1 MGTRSPRVGERHRP
15 AYLGSFIGGKEGSG
29 GRGER
34 KIVQGQER
42 ECVRKRQTE
51 RCRERRGRKRSKQRS
66 AF

>member
-42 ECVRKRQTE
+42 ECVRGRETDREMQREERKKTE
-51 RCRERRGRKRSKQRS
+51 
-66 AF
+66 